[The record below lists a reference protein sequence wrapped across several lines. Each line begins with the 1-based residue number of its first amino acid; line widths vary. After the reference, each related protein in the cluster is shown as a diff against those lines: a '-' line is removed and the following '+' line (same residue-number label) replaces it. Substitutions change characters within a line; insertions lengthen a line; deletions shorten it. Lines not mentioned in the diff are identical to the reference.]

1 MGDLLLVSRVRGRF
15 YGERCHKRRYYT
27 ASFSVVHDGGI
38 RAAAYEYCWVPMN
51 SSISLSGSEYLNGC
65 FETSCIY
72 FTDDQVER
80 SPGGG
85 YDMEVFNMKDGTIK
99 RHFHTRTYTLPSR
112 VQMQVNNLA
121 SKYLRN

>member
-1 MGDLLLVSRVRGRF
+1 MGDLLLVSCARGGRF
-15 YGERCHKRRYYT
+15 YGGRGHKRRYYT

-38 RAAAYEYCWVPMN
+38 RAAAYEYSWVPMN

-72 FTDDQVER
+72 FTDDEVELYLR

-85 YDMEVFNMKDGTIK
+85 YDMGVFSMKDGTIK
-99 RHFHTRTYTLPSR
+99 RHFHTHTHVTITST
-112 VQMQVNNLA
+112 NA
-121 SKYLRN
+121 GE